1 MFPYNQLTRSYCRKT
16 SWHDLLWKG
25 RRFNFV
31 TFLIHIDG
39 IHVITRDNEESNK
52 DKIESLKKEIMDK
65 FQYSCQ
71 MEKFSTTIQF
81 CRCHRALQ
89 SCARCY
95 ETKLSMHVLRRL
107 TLALPANA
115 LLKPSLIQT
124 TLLHCFIC
132 IAFLLIYSSEVPLQK
147 KSLYQLTKVE
157 YVGISF
163 GRIDN
168 Q

>member
-31 TFLIHIDG
+31 SYDKLHLNLKRHLGRFCLLTM
-39 IHVITRDNEESNK
+39 TRNRMFNVEIGGSYLCELDCQALSLLLLLL
-52 DKIESLKKEIMDK
+52 LKKEIMDK

-115 LLKPSLIQT
+115 LLKPSR
-124 TLLHCFIC
+124 
-132 IAFLLIYSSEVPLQK
+132 A
-147 KSLYQLTKVE
+147 
-157 YVGISF
+157 
-163 GRIDN
+163 
-168 Q
+168 